1 VCHER
6 GRLSESSRVVN
17 RGAAREMRDLLALR
31 SRPAGGGFKPPS
43 AALAEDCCGERDGK
57 GAHDA
62 SGGDQ
67 EDVALNAPVAGLAVD
82 ASLEDKAASE
92 PGVTFWPG
100 MSLAETRLLA
110 RWCPA
115 WRRREPGLRLSCGT
129 WESAPRY
136 CLPGEGGER
145 ETPQRLKREGLSTDP
160 GNAGG
165 PARSSGETPA

>member
-1 VCHER
+1 
-6 GRLSESSRVVN
+6 
-17 RGAAREMRDLLALR
+17 MRCCTGDEGLLALR

-57 GAHDA
+57 GAQDA

-67 EDVALNAPVAGLAVD
+67 EDVALNAPVAGFAVD
-82 ASLEDKAASE
+82 ASLLDKEASK

-100 MSLAETRLLA
+100 MSLADTRLLA

-129 WESAPRY
+129 WESAPRH
-136 CLPGEGGER
+136 CLPG
-145 ETPQRLKREGLSTDP
+145 
-160 GNAGG
+160 
-165 PARSSGETPA
+165 SGRR

>member
-1 VCHER
+1 
-6 GRLSESSRVVN
+6 
-17 RGAAREMRDLLALR
+17 MRCCTGDEGLLALR

-57 GAHDA
+57 GAQDA

-67 EDVALNAPVAGLAVD
+67 EDVALNAPVTGSAVD
-82 ASLEDKAASE
+82 ASLLDKEASE

-100 MSLAETRLLA
+100 MSLADTRLLA

-136 CLPGEGGER
+136 CLPGSGR
-145 ETPQRLKREGLSTDP
+145 REGDP
-160 GNAGG
+160 QASEAQGVEYRRGARRRTG
-165 PARSSGETPA
+165 P